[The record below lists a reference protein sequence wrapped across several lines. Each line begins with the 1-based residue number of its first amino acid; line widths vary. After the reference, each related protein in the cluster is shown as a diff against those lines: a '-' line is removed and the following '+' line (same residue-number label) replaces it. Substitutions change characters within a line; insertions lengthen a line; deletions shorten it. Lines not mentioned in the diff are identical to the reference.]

1 MKSNGI
7 KGTKCKE
14 LSFQK
19 ACRVEKIKL
28 ESCRVEL

>member
-14 LSFQK
+14 LGFQK
-19 ACRVEKIKL
+19 ACRVEKFK